1 VESHL
6 LWLTIGTFLA
16 VALAGIGLS
25 RLTGD
30 TEAKRLRQRLR
41 EVSGSGKHATAGPDA
56 DPLDILQDSKFSGI
70 PALDEL
76 LRRMAIARHT
86 RRLLRQG
93 DTKMRV
99 GSFFMLVVV
108 CAGVGGFAA
117 LVIGRAPLFAAPAA
131 IFCGLI
137 PYWWAKYRKT
147 KRMHHFE
154 KLFPDALDILT
165 GALRSGLALT
175 GAIQVVAEECGD
187 PISKEFTILF
197 EENRLGVDMRQA
209 LKNLADRVDSKELH
223 LFVIAVLLQRETGGN
238 LAEILD
244 GTAAVIRE
252 RLRIL
257 GDVRALTAQ
266 SRLSA
271 SILAVLPV
279 ALAVFILTTAP
290 DYMDTLLREK
300 SGRYLLGGAAL
311 LQLVGYLIM
320 RRIAAIKV

>member
-1 VESHL
+1 VESQL
-6 LWLTIGTFLA
+6 LWLSIGTFLA
-16 VALAGIGLS
+16 VALAGIALS

-30 TEAKRLRQRLR
+30 SEAKRLRARLR
-41 EVSGSGKHATAGPDA
+41 DVAGKHGGEGPA
-56 DPLDILQDSKFSGI
+56 QDPLDILQDSKFSGL

-76 LRRMAIARHT
+76 LRRMAIARHA
-86 RRLLRQG
+86 RRLLLQG

-99 GSFFMLVVV
+99 GSFFMLILVL
-108 CAGVGGFAA
+108 AFVGGLGAIA
-117 LVIGRAPLFAAPAA
+117 LFRAPLFAAPAA

-137 PYWWAKYRKT
+137 PYWWAKFRKT

-290 DYMDTLLREK
+290 DYMDTLLRDK
-300 SGRYLLGGAAL
+300 SGRYLLAGAAL
-311 LQLVGYLIM
+311 LQLIGYLIM

>member
-6 LWLTIGTFLA
+6 LWLSVGTFLA
-16 VALAGIGLS
+16 VALAGIGFS
-25 RLTGD
+25 RVTGD
-30 TEAKRLRQRLR
+30 SEAKRLRERLR
-41 EVSGSGKHATAGPDA
+41 DVSYRPTNESIQ
-56 DPLDILQDSKFSGI
+56 DPLDILRDSKYSGI

-76 LRRMAIARHT
+76 LRRMAIARSI
-86 RRLLRQG
+86 RLLLLQG
-93 DTKMRV
+93 DTRMRV
-99 GSFFMLVVV
+99 GSFMMLTLIL
-108 CAGVGGFAA
+108 AGLGGLGAIA
-117 LVIGRAPLFAAPAA
+117 IARAPLFAAPAA
-131 IFCGLI
+131 IFMGFI
-137 PYWWAKYRKT
+137 PFWWAKWRKN

-175 GAIQVVAEECGD
+175 GAIQVVAEECAD

-197 EENRLGVDMRQA
+197 EENRLGVDMRQG

-223 LFVIAVLLQRETGGN
+223 LFVIAVLLQRDTGGN

-244 GTAAVIRE
+244 GTANVIRE

-271 SILAVLPV
+271 SILAALPV
-279 ALAVFILTTAP
+279 CLAGFILTTAP
-290 DYMDTLLREK
+290 DYMDTLLRDQ
-300 SGRYLLGGAAL
+300 SGRYLLAGAAV
-311 LQLVGYLIM
+311 LQLIGFLIM
-320 RRIAAIKV
+320 RKIAQIKV